1 MTKGQVEARISEAI
15 SQFEIQHMGRGP
27 ERIRTYILNDMIIIR
42 LNGFLHLAE
51 RKLSQEKEGVELV
64 KKMRTALFES
74 SREELEHT
82 IKKVID
88 VRIISTHSD
97 VSTKT
102 GEKIIILV
110 LDQDLES
117 QWKTK

>member
-27 ERIRTYILNDMIIIR
+27 ERIRTFIVNDMIIIR

-51 RKLSQEKEGVELV
+51 RKLAQEKEGVELV

-74 SREELEHT
+74 SRAEFERMV
-82 IKKVID
+82 KQVID
-88 VRIISTHSD
+88 VNIISTHSD

-102 GEKIIILV
+102 GEKVIMLI
-110 LDQDLES
+110 LDQDLEA